1 MERCQYCG
9 DDLSTAFNLR
19 RHIQRKHSGQ
29 AWQAQA
35 QPRRADI
42 VRREPEPRRAEIARR
57 GPFPALA
64 MATGEA
70 IQRSAEPIASG
81 KPMPEKA
88 RLWLQYGWLKAMQ
101 VKIEKGLASEA
112 ECEQYTLREAEY
124 LSAISG
130 RRVAPKITNGNG
142 SVSDSPTIQ
151 EAQAQAI
158 AQQVEDRSLW
168 FFLPG

>member
-1 MERCQYCG
+1 MESMERCQYCG

-35 QPRRADI
+35 QPGRVDI
-42 VRREPEPRRAEIARR
+42 ARREPELRRTEIESR
-57 GPFPALA
+57 GPFPALT
-64 MATGEA
+64 MAPGEA
-70 IQRSAEPIASG
+70 IRRSAEPT
-81 KPMPEKA
+81 PERA

-112 ECEQYTLREAEY
+112 ECEQYMRGEAEY

-130 RRVAPKITNGNG
+130 RKVAPKITNGNG
-142 SVSDSPTIQ
+142 SVSDSPMMQ

-158 AQQVEDRSLW
+158 AQQAEDRSLW